1 MDYLVLMSDCFL
13 YKLYLSQY
21 KQRRLSYKC
30 WLDIVQY
37 LSLQDLDGYI
47 WSATHNKGKSEC
59 RSCELHPNENI
70 IFMTNLRPH
79 FVIFT
84 IGSYIFMGQL
94 GTIDSLFNQSILI
107 YKLCILERDIRQ
119 AVKYTRRSRQ
129 IILLIMLCFLSY
141 IMYVYHVSTLS

>member
-1 MDYLVLMSDCFL
+1 MSDCFL

-47 WSATHNKGKSEC
+47 WSATHNIGKSEC

-107 YKLCILERDIRQ
+107 YKFCILEIYGKQ
-119 AVKYTRRSRQ
+119 WIHNETFFQGRSRQ
-129 IILLIMLCFLSY
+129 II
-141 IMYVYHVSTLS
+141 VDHVMIHIIYLWYF